1 MPDETPPPS
10 PPALPVIWLLGK
22 TGAGKSSLI
31 RALTGEGRIAIGN
44 GFVSCTR
51 TAEAFD
57 FPQDD
62 PVLRFLDT
70 RGLGEV
76 AYDATEDLRAVSQ
89 DASVA
94 LIVMRLDDPVQGAI
108 ADAVAQIR
116 RTKPDMGV
124 IIVHSAPDLLPD
136 AGTRDRV
143 RAANEAEIRKAWGR
157 DLPALSIDL
166 SDPQNADL
174 TDLSARLAEVLPLAM
189 AYLAQGDEDAVF
201 QTHRSIVL
209 RYAGIAGAGGALPFG
224 GLSVPAIQTKMLA
237 DLAAAYGVTWDRNR
251 LLTLGAALG
260 TSVLGGQALGM
271 AARELAK
278 FIPVVGQSVG
288 AVAGASWGFGATWA
302 LGRTGGWWF
311 YNLARGNTVADE
323 ALRARL
329 AQALK
334 VAPAKSADTA
344 SDDKTG

>member
-1 MPDETPPPS
+1 MPDESPYDA

-44 GFVSCTR
+44 GFVSCTK

-76 AYDATEDLRAVSQ
+76 AYDATDDLQAVGQ
-89 DASVA
+89 EASVA

-108 ADAVAQIR
+108 ADAVTQIR
-116 RTKPDMGV
+116 KLRPDMGL

-136 AGTRDRV
+136 AGTIDRV
-143 RAANEAEIRKAWGR
+143 RSANEALIHKAWGR
-157 DLPALSIDL
+157 DLPSLTLDL
-166 SDPQNADL
+166 SDPQNTDL
-174 TDLSARLAEVLPLAM
+174 TALSTHLTEVLPVAM
-189 AYLAQGDEDAVF
+189 AYLAQGAEDAIF
-201 QTHRSIVL
+201 QKHRNIVL
-209 RYAGIAGAGGALPFG
+209 RYAGLAGAGGALPFG
-224 GLSVPAIQTKMLA
+224 GLSVPALQTKMLA
-237 DLAAAYGVTWDRNR
+237 DLAAAYGVPWDRKR
-251 LLTLGAALG
+251 LLALGAALG
-260 TSVLGGQALGM
+260 TSVLGGQALGL

-302 LGRTGGWWF
+302 LGRTAAWWF
-311 YNLARGNTVADE
+311 YNIAHGNPVADE

-334 VAPAKSADTA
+334 VAP
-344 SDDKTG
+344 DKTPDDSDR